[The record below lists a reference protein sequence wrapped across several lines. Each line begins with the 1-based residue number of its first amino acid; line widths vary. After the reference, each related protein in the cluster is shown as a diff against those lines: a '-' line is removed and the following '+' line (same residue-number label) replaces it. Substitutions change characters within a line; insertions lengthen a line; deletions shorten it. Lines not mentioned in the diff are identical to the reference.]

1 LLAVIAARAYLYAI
15 KPLASFTKLSPSSMV
30 INLGCKPNP
39 FVSEVA
45 ATASGGETIAPMRK
59 ANGQL
64 ILGINKCTASATS
77 AVVNKTSPTAAI
89 LIGLKEALKWC
100 QFVFQAAA
108 YKSGGR
114 KIINTIAG
122 SSAITGNP
130 GIRLITMPD
139 KTNTIGKGN
148 LYLLL
153 SMPRKVIPNNNS
165 RITLT
170 FSIR

>member
-1 LLAVIAARAYLYAI
+1 
-15 KPLASFTKLSPSSMV
+15 
-30 INLGCKPNP
+30 
-39 FVSEVA
+39 
-45 ATASGGETIAPMRK
+45 
-59 ANGQL
+59 
-64 ILGINKCTASATS
+64 
-77 AVVNKTSPTAAI
+77 
-89 LIGLKEALKWC
+89 ALKWC

-122 SSAITGNP
+122 SRAITGSP

-153 SMPRKVIPNNNS
+153 SMPKKVIPNNNS
-165 RITLT
+165 RITVT
-170 FSIR
+170 FSMR